1 MLSTYQTGMIMPFI
15 LRNFLMALF
24 LSLSACSSLYYSG
37 LESMG
42 IPKRELMIHR
52 VEKARDTQEDTK
64 EQFKSA
70 LEQFTEVTNF
80 KGGDLESVY
89 NKLND
94 EYEASV
100 DQADLVRKRIDD
112 IKDVSE
118 ALFEEWEEEITQYS
132 NASLKRSSQSQL
144 RSTKSQYKQLILA
157 MERAESK
164 LEPVLAV
171 FKDQVLY
178 LKHNLNARAISSL
191 KNELSGIKSDV
202 STLINAMEKSIDEA
216 NTFINSME
224 NK

>member
-1 MLSTYQTGMIMPFI
+1 MTFI
-15 LRNFLMALF
+15 TRSFLTLAL
-24 LSLSACSSLYYSG
+24 LSLTACSSMYYSA
-37 LESMG
+37 LEGVG

-70 LEQFTEVTNF
+70 LAQFTEVTNF
-80 KGGDLESVY
+80 NGGDLEVIY

-94 EYEASV
+94 EYEDSV
-100 DQADLVRKRIDD
+100 SQAELVRKRISD
-112 IKDVSE
+112 IEDVSE

-132 NASLKRSSQSQL
+132 SASLKRNSQSQL
-144 RSTKSQYKQLILA
+144 TSTKRQYKQLIRA
-157 MERAESK
+157 MERAETK

-191 KNELSGIKSDV
+191 KDELSGIQSDV
-202 STLINAMEKSIDEA
+202 SNLIDAMERSINEA
-216 NTFINSME
+216 NTFIRSME

>member
-1 MLSTYQTGMIMPFI
+1 MTVISRSLLAT
-15 LRNFLMALF
+15 AL
-24 LSLSACSSLYYSG
+24 LTLTACSSTYYSG

-42 IPKRELMIHR
+42 IPKRDLMIHR

-70 LEQFTEVTNF
+70 LEQFTAVTNF
-80 KGGDLESVY
+80 KGGDLEAVY

-94 EYEASV
+94 EYEDSV
-100 DQADLVRKRIDD
+100 SQSKLVRKRIDD

-132 NASLKRSSQSQL
+132 SASLQRNSKSQL
-144 RSTKSQYKQLILA
+144 TSTRRQYKQLVQA
-157 MERAESK
+157 MERAEAK

-191 KNELSGIKSDV
+191 KEELSGIQSDV
-202 STLINAMEKSIDEA
+202 SSLIVAMEKSINEA

-224 NK
+224 KK

>member
-1 MLSTYQTGMIMPFI
+1 MTVIYRSLFAT
-15 LRNFLMALF
+15 AL
-24 LSLSACSSLYYSG
+24 LTLTACSSMYYSG
-37 LESMG
+37 LESIG
-42 IPKRELMIHR
+42 IPKRDLMIHR

-70 LEQFTEVTNF
+70 LEQFTAVTNF
-80 KGGDLESVY
+80 KGGDLEAVY

-94 EYEASV
+94 EYEDSV
-100 DQADLVRKRIDD
+100 SQAKLVRKRIDD

-132 NASLKRSSQSQL
+132 SASLKRNSKKQL
-144 RSTKSQYKQLILA
+144 TSTRRQYKQLVQA
-157 MERAESK
+157 MERAETK

-191 KNELSGIKSDV
+191 KEELSGIKSDV
-202 STLINAMEKSIDEA
+202 STLIVAMEKSINEA

-224 NK
+224 KN

>member
-1 MLSTYQTGMIMPFI
+1 MTFI
-15 LRNFLMALF
+15 TRSFLTLAL
-24 LSLSACSSLYYSG
+24 LSLTACSSMYYSA
-37 LESMG
+37 LEGVG

-70 LEQFTEVTNF
+70 LTQFTEVTNF
-80 KGGDLESVY
+80 NGGDLEAIY

-94 EYEASV
+94 EYEDSV
-100 DQADLVRKRIDD
+100 SQAELVRKRISD
-112 IKDVSE
+112 IEDVSE
-118 ALFEEWEEEITQYS
+118 ALFEEWENEITQYS
-132 NASLKRSSQSQL
+132 STSLKRNSQSQL
-144 RSTKSQYKQLILA
+144 TSTKRQYKQLIRA
-157 MERAESK
+157 MERAETK

-191 KNELSGIKSDV
+191 KNELSGIQSDV
-202 STLINAMEKSIDEA
+202 SNLIDAMEKSINEA
-216 NTFINSME
+216 NTFIRSME

>member
-1 MLSTYQTGMIMPFI
+1 MTFI
-15 LRNFLMALF
+15 TRIFLTLAL
-24 LSLSACSSLYYSG
+24 LSLTACSSMYYSA
-37 LESMG
+37 LEGVG

-70 LEQFTEVTNF
+70 LTQFTEVTNF
-80 KGGDLESVY
+80 NGGDLEAIY

-94 EYEASV
+94 EYEDSV
-100 DQADLVRKRIDD
+100 SQAELVRKRISD
-112 IKDVSE
+112 IEDVSE

-132 NASLKRSSQSQL
+132 STSLKRNSQSQL
-144 RSTKSQYKQLILA
+144 TSTKRQYKQLIRA
-157 MERAESK
+157 MERAETK

-191 KNELSGIKSDV
+191 KDELSGIRSDV
-202 STLINAMEKSIDEA
+202 SNLIDAMERSINEA
-216 NTFINSME
+216 NTFIRSME

>member
-1 MLSTYQTGMIMPFI
+1 MTVISRSLLAT
-15 LRNFLMALF
+15 AL
-24 LSLSACSSLYYSG
+24 LTLTACSSMYYSG

-42 IPKRELMIHR
+42 IPKRDLMIHR

-70 LEQFTEVTNF
+70 LEQFTAVTNF
-80 KGGDLESVY
+80 KGGDLEAVY

-94 EYEASV
+94 EYEDSV
-100 DQADLVRKRIDD
+100 SQSKLVRKRIDD

-132 NASLKRSSQSQL
+132 SASLQRNSKSQL
-144 RSTKSQYKQLILA
+144 TSTRRQYKQLVQA
-157 MERAESK
+157 MERAEAK

-191 KNELSGIKSDV
+191 KEELSGIQSDV
-202 STLINAMEKSIDEA
+202 SSLIVAMEKSINEA

-224 NK
+224 KK